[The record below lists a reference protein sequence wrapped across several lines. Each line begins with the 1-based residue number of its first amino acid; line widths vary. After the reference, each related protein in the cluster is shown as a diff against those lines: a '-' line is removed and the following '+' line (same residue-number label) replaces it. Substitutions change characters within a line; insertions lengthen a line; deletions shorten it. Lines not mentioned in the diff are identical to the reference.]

1 MAYQETTTTGY
12 GTRVGRSFRGIGAGF
27 MLFIAGTALLWW
39 NEGRA
44 VKTDK
49 MLNEAEKVT
58 VEMENPNK
66 IDPTLD
72 GELVCASAV
81 ATTNDSLFDKDFN
94 VGATAISLTR
104 RVEYYQWVE
113 HAQSESHDKLGGREE
128 TVTTYTYSQEWCGSP
143 IQSSQ
148 FHDPAYQQKNYVL
161 MTSEDQQLWA
171 ENVTFGAYKLPEAL
185 FHSISSREAI
195 VLDMN
200 EAQLEAWDKAAR
212 QVYARVNGAQD
223 AVIKQ
228 AQHNVATATD
238 VADSVKTVIP
248 DSVPQENKRDFE
260 YVHQA
265 GNVLYFGRTPQSPQ
279 VGDVRITFEKI
290 VPAMVTIIAQV
301 KGDTFKAYKAKNGKR
316 FQTLRMGREDV
327 DEIYESEHAHNNFL
341 LWMLRIVG
349 ILMVISGLKGI
360 FDFLET
366 ILKVVPFVANI
377 IGWGVG
383 VVCSVIGIVWSL
395 IIIAIAWLF
404 YRPLL
409 GISLLAIAGLL
420 IWVFAFKG
428 KEKLKELAAKRKQ
441 EPAVV

>member
-113 HAQSESHDKLGGREE
+113 HAQSESHDKLGGKEE

-171 ENVTFGAYKLPEAL
+171 ENVTLGAYKLPEAL

-279 VGDVRITFEKI
+279 VGDVRITFEKT